1 MKSELLFRPALRMV
15 EYLRDVSV
23 RNGVEDSNDT
33 ILQLISEQD
42 NCLVETLS
50 FSLKLTGLQLQEG
63 TDLLVNVHE
72 LFLSF
77 LSSIS
82 YDEST
87 LIDFIIDTDTSFDL
101 FFNDYLKY
109 TNKEPESLPLHCQ
122 KLDHIKVKITEDCA
136 PQLQLVDY
144 SESESEDEEDFIES
158 TEYRVKQM
166 FGRLKDKL
174 MKLVKHSIVSPNKLP
189 NIKQIVE
196 NIVFINF

>member
-63 TDLLVNVHE
+63 TDLLLNVHE

-122 KLDHIKVKITEDCA
+122 KLDHIKVKITEDRA

-144 SESESEDEEDFIES
+144 SESESEDEDFIES

-174 MKLVKHSIVSPNKLP
+174 MKLVKHSVVSPNKLP